1 MRPINKFVTTPT
13 TTMIVNMQQTQ
24 KRKKKMNFRVRWRHT
39 LNRGTITRGFVS
51 SDEAGGK
58 LERECCRRTQPA
70 PPLSPL
76 GLEGGG

>member
-1 MRPINKFVTTPT
+1 
-13 TTMIVNMQQTQ
+13 MIVNMQQTQ